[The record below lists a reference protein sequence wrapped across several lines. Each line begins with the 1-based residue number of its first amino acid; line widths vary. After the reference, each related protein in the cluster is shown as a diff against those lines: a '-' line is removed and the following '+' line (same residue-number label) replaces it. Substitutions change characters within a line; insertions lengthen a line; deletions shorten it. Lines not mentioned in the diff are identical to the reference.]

1 MEWGKSILSLML
13 CFGMPKSSYCMG
25 AWATGPRGDL
35 R

>member
-13 CFGMPKSSYCMG
+13 CFGMPRAAI
-25 AWATGPRGDL
+25 AWALGPGPRGDL